1 MGVDCALTIIK
12 LNLEIFLFSWSF
24 TMPDSQFAN
33 SIRLI
38 IDPKGHKEIVNHYQT
53 TTYAPPPPPLL
64 P

>member
-1 MGVDCALTIIK
+1 
-12 LNLEIFLFSWSF
+12 
-24 TMPDSQFAN
+24 MPDSQFAN